1 MLKELEHQQ
10 GFLKSVEAKLNN
22 ERFVA
27 NAKPEVVAAEQKN
40 KRMLWR
46 GLGFWRRVWRGCK
59 RIF

>member
-27 NAKPEVVAAEQKN
+27 NAKPEEVAAEQK
-40 KRMLWR
+40 KQADALARIKILAESLA
-46 GLGFWRRVWRGCK
+46 GL
-59 RIF
+59 